1 MILQKCLSVI
11 KMQGTLLE
19 DCAAK
24 FYQKYSHTNI
34 ELEHIPPP
42 PTTPTKIYNH
52 YVEVCFLPLHA
63 SEQHW
68 FIGWVRGQDIEG

>member
-24 FYQKYSHTNI
+24 FYQKYSRTNI
-34 ELEHIPPP
+34 QNFGS
-42 PTTPTKIYNH
+42 IY
-52 YVEVCFLPLHA
+52 F
-63 SEQHW
+63 
-68 FIGWVRGQDIEG
+68 FITQLNCCPSKV